1 MTEIPVERPN
11 LPSLN
16 KGFPDV
22 RHYIG
27 HKALHLT
34 VDRESDRPYGLKY

>member
-1 MTEIPVERPN
+1 MKILVESLN

-22 RHYIG
+22 RHNIR
-27 HKALHLT
+27 HKALHLA
-34 VDRESDRPYGLKY
+34 VDRKSDRSYGLKY

>member
-1 MTEIPVERPN
+1 MTKILVERPD

-22 RHYIG
+22 RHNIG

-34 VDRESDRPYGLKY
+34 VNRESDRPYGLKY